1 MKLNYHFKLL
11 GFIITILFFSIP
23 MYSFCDGN
31 DQVIV
36 DVDVDGDKKKY
47 HIIETKQ
54 YKIVE
59 VEDSPKS
66 IEQLRSVAE
75 QAIRDGEKDAVAHL
89 NKVFWFSTGCFF
101 PVIGPIL
108 SQRYQPFTPTARV
121 LGKSPEYVAFY
132 YDAYKVKT
140 RKIQFNWALGGCLV
154 GAPIGGY
161 IISNLY

>member
-1 MKLNYHFKLL
+1 MKINYHFKLS
-11 GFIITILFFSIP
+11 GFIITILFFSLP

-36 DVDVDGDKKKY
+36 DVDGAKKKY
-47 HIIETKQ
+47 HVIETKQ

-59 VEDSPKS
+59 VEESPKS
-66 IEQLRSVAE
+66 VEEVQSVAE

-101 PVIGPIL
+101 PVIGPVF
-108 SQRYQPFTPTARV
+108 SQRYQPFTPTGRV

-132 YDAYKVKT
+132 YDAYKIKT

-154 GAPIGGY
+154 GAPTGAY
-161 IISNLY
+161 ILLRLYR